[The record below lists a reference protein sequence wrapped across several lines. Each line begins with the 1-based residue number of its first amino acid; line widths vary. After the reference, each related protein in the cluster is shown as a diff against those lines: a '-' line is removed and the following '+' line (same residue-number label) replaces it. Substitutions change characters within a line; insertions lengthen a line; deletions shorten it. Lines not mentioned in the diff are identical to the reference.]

1 MYKEKKI
8 IVVSPVGRT
17 RSLKSLFK
25 SIDKHRHVVDE
36 YHLWV
41 NTNVKE
47 DLDFINSYASN
58 NLNFVKLKYGCTEL
72 DKTQFTKA
80 DNVKHF
86 YNYCVEKDTFY
97 FKIDDDIVYIEPGMF
112 EKLAQ
117 YKLDHPET
125 FLVYPTILNNHWCT
139 HFLRKKNKIDVPVCN
154 QCDVNWYNEY
164 NRVKNTIINSEK
176 VMSLNYHEGKPK
188 DFMNESV
195 FLSPLYWN
203 DASFAEKLL
212 KMSLNYIKTNTLS
225 LLSFESIQLTSH
237 EPVSINCIMFSGD
250 DFEKFNGNVRCFCD
264 EPWLTTF
271 YPLQSNKT
279 NVIVGDT
286 RCVHYAYYP
295 QRDHLNSTNL
305 LEEYFD
311 I

>member
-17 RSLKSLFK
+17 CSLKSLFK
-25 SIDKHRHVVDE
+25 NIDKNRHIIDE

-47 DLDFINSYASN
+47 DLDFINNYASN
-58 NLNFVKLKYGCTEL
+58 NINFVKLKYGCTEL

-112 EKLAQ
+112 ENLAQ

-139 HFLRKKNKIDVPVCN
+139 HFLRKYNKINIPICNVCN
-154 QCDVNWYNEY
+154 TDWYNEY
-164 NRVKNTIINSEK
+164 NRTKQNILNSDK
-176 VMSLNYHEGKPK
+176 VMSLNYNEGKPR
-188 DFMNESV
+188 DFMNENV
-195 FLSPLYWN
+195 FLSPLYWK
-203 DASFAEKLL
+203 DPLFAEDLL
-212 KMSLNYIKTNTLS
+212 TLS
-225 LLSFESIQLTSH
+225 LDLIKSQSLSVLSFDSIVLEHH
-237 EPVSINCIMFSGD
+237 EPVSINCMMFSGE
-250 DFEKFNGNVRCFCD
+250 DFAEFNGDVRCFGD

-271 YPLQSNKT
+271 YPIYSNKK
-279 NVIVGDT
+279 NALVGNT

-295 QRDHLNSTNL
+295 QRSHLDSTNI
-305 LEEYFD
+305 LEEYYNL
-311 I
+311 